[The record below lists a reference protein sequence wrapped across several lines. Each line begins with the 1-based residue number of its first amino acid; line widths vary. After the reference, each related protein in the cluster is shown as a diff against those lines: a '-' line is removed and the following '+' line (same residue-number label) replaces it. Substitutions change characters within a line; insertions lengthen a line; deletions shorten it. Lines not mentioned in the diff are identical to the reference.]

1 MWVLMKNGIV
11 DVEATNAYNAAVL
24 GGKMPHESNEAQEEA
39 ELLQAVVQ
47 SVQMCIRDSL
57 HTVVKCGC

>member
-24 GGKMPHESNEAQEEA
+24 NGELAHKSNEAQEEA
-39 ELLQAVVQ
+39 ELLQAVIQ
-47 SVQMCIRDSL
+47 SV
-57 HTVVKCGC
+57 K

>member
-24 GGKMPHESNEAQEEA
+24 GGKMKAMKRRKKLSCYRQLFN
-39 ELLQAVVQ
+39 
-47 SVQMCIRDSL
+47 R
-57 HTVVKCGC
+57 